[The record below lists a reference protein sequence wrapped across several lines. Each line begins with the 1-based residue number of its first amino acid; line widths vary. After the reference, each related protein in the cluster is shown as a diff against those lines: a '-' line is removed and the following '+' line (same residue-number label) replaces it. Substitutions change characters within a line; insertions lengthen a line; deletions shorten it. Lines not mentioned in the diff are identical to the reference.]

1 MVFDLLPSSDGCIP
15 QVSTSMLRVA
25 TARRWDRLAQPEMVT
40 SRSAGRQ
47 SSRVAA
53 AEGPGDVQRYVDSY
67 VCIYIYINKILSIYI
82 YIICVCDCV
91 YVCTHACMCL
101 LIKISLSGNGH
112 SSRIKNY
119 VANLSRPPCYLSRNA
134 CWATTPL
141 MKIHSPPAKSQK
153 MITDNFFTAL

>member
-82 YIICVCDCV
+82 YNMCVWLCVCMHSCM
-91 YVCTHACMCL
+91 YVLVDQNIFIRERPFFANKKLCRESFAAAM
-101 LIKISLSGNGH
+101 LSFAERMLSNN
-112 SSRIKNY
+112 SSY
-119 VANLSRPPCYLSRNA
+119 EDSF
-134 CWATTPL
+134 TTC
-141 MKIHSPPAKSQK
+141 Q
-153 MITDNFFTAL
+153 ITQNDHG